1 MAKKVMEK
9 MKKKELITSLDTD
22 KVYNQPFFKELLSSA
37 MYDIGDL
44 TKINDTD
51 VLKKIIKFYNGQ
63 E

>member
-1 MAKKVMEK
+1 MEK
-9 MKKKELITSLDTD
+9 MKNNELITSLDTD
-22 KVYNQPFFKELLSSA
+22 KHYNQRFFKELLSST
-37 MYDIGDL
+37 MYDIRDL

>member
-1 MAKKVMEK
+1 MEK
-9 MKKKELITSLDTD
+9 NELITSLDTD